1 MGWRKPNCLMLDATF
16 SIAAEEITRGFLAY
30 GTTRSSGQT
39 STRNSDRSKQIP
51 PFDKKIEFRGR
62 ARVASAAVYARPYVE
77 ILPPLPSR
85 FRFRIC
91 FWALLCVWANC

>member
-1 MGWRKPNCLMLDATF
+1 MGSRKPNCLMLAATF

-51 PFDKKIEFRGR
+51 PFDKKLEFRGR
-62 ARVASAAVYARPYVE
+62 ARVTSAAVLRRPVPE
-77 ILPPLPSR
+77 ILTPSHP
-85 FRFRIC
+85 
-91 FWALLCVWANC
+91 

>member
-39 STRNSDRSKQIP
+39 STRNSDRSKQIS
-51 PFDKKIEFRGR
+51 FCQNIEFRGR
-62 ARVASAAVYARPYVE
+62 TRVASVAVYARLTVE
-77 ILPPLPSR
+77 I
-85 FRFRIC
+85 
-91 FWALLCVWANC
+91 